1 MARPNTRL
9 NRVMISGPLAP
20 FSDAYRGELER
31 RGYTPWSVVDELRQ
45 VARLSCWLETH
56 GLSVASL
63 RRAQIEQF
71 VVEYRGQG
79 HHPRC
84 SVRGLLTL
92 LDVLCALGVLEPE
105 RPASPITPID
115 VLLASFEEY
124 LLAERS
130 LAASTAANYVAGARR
145 FLNGLS
151 GQVALA
157 AATAGDVTEAVLRE
171 SERVSAS
178 TAQSFVAALRSF
190 LRFCFIEGL
199 VESDLC
205 EAVLTVGSR
214 RRSSLPKGISR
225 THAKALLDACDRRR
239 AIGRRDY
246 AVILTLLRLG
256 LRAGEVTALTLD
268 GIDWRAAEIVIVG
281 KRGRQDRLPLPAD
294 VGAAIAAYL
303 RRGRPPCDRREVFL
317 RALAPTGPLG
327 DDAPSMIVRRACRR
341 AGLPEVGAHRLR
353 HTAAC
358 EMVSAGVPLQHIG
371 QVLRHRSPATTA
383 IYARVDLERLRRL
396 AQPWPGEGQ
405 S

>member
-1 MARPNTRL
+1 MARPSTRVS
-9 NRVMISGPLAP
+9 RVKVSGPLAP
-20 FSDAYRGELER
+20 FADAYREELER
-31 RGYTPWSVVDELRQ
+31 RGYTAWSVVDGLRQ
-45 VARLSCWLETH
+45 VARLSCWIEAH
-56 GLSVASL
+56 GLSVESL
-63 RRAQIEQF
+63 RRAQLERF
-71 VVEYRGQG
+71 VDDFRGQG
-79 HHPRC
+79 YQRRC
-84 SVRGLLTL
+84 SVRGLLTV

-105 RPASPITPID
+105 RPVSPITPID
-115 VLLASFEEY
+115 ALLASFEDY

-130 LAASTAANYVAGARR
+130 LAASTAASYVAAAVR
-145 FLNGLS
+145 FLDGLS
-151 GQVALA
+151 GEVALA
-157 AATAGDVTEAVLRE
+157 ATTAGDVTEAVLRE

-199 VESDLC
+199 VESDLS
-205 EAVLTVGSR
+205 EAVLTVSSR
-214 RRSSLPKGISR
+214 RRSSLPKGISHG
-225 THAKALLDACDRRR
+225 HARALLDACDRRR

-256 LRAGEVTALTLD
+256 LRAGEVAALTLD
-268 GIDWRAAEIVIVG
+268 GIDWRAAEIVVVG
-281 KRGRQDRLPLPAD
+281 KRGRRDRLPLPAD
-294 VGAAIAAYL
+294 VGAAIATYL

-317 RALAPTGPLG
+317 RALAPIGPLG

-341 AGLPEVGAHRLR
+341 AGVPEIGAHRLR

-396 AQPWPGEGQ
+396 AQPWPAEGE